1 MPKPIDPPAAAV
13 DPPAAAVH
21 VSVADLVR
29 QVRAGEQS
37 ALELTEVYLERIGAA
52 EPQLNAFRTVTA
64 DAARRRA
71 HEIDE
76 QVRAGAEPG
85 PLAGVPVALKDNIA
99 VAGVPL
105 TAGTGLLR
113 DNVAGSDA
121 WVTRA
126 LLDAGAVF
134 LGKLHMAEWAIG
146 GTTHNVHF
154 GPGHNPWDHGRVPGG
169 SSGGSAVAVAA
180 DLAPVTLGSDSGG
193 SIRIPAALCG
203 VVGLRPTLGRVS
215 TRGSLPVSW
224 SFDAIGPLARRAEDV
239 AAVLGVIAG
248 YDPEDPVCVEL
259 PVDDY
264 GSAIGRDVEG
274 LRLGVLGGTFR
285 GEPLEAATAEL
296 LDQAVAQLAGLG
308 MRAEET
314 VLDQHLHAVQ
324 VTAEILLAEA
334 AGVHARRLADDPEH
348 FAPDVLARLRRG
360 QAISG
365 PAYACAR
372 QEQRRW
378 RRAVFDLLKHHDLL
392 LAPACPFVAPP
403 ITGTDPLQMTGLL
416 AQFISIWGLAEV
428 PALVAPIGFVAG
440 LPVAMQLIGRPF
452 DEATLLRVAHAY
464 QQVTDWHQRR
474 PQSVRTEGGGG

>member
-21 VSVADLVR
+21 VSVVDLVR

-37 ALELTEVYLERIGAA
+37 ALELTEVYLERIGSA

-76 QVRAGAEPG
+76 QVRAGGEPG

-105 TAGTGLLR
+105 TAGTGFLA
-113 DNVAGSDA
+113 DNMAGSDA

-126 LLDAGAVF
+126 LLDAGAVL

-154 GPGHNPWDHGRVPGG
+154 GPGHNPWDRGRVPGG
-169 SSGGSAVAVAA
+169 SSGGSAAAVAA

-215 TRGSLPVSW
+215 TRGSLAVSW

-248 YDPEDPVCVEL
+248 YDREDPVCVEV
-259 PVDDY
+259 PV
-264 GSAIGRDVEG
+264 G
-274 LRLGVLGGTFR
+274 
-285 GEPLEAATAEL
+285 
-296 LDQAVAQLAGLG
+296 
-308 MRAEET
+308 
-314 VLDQHLHAVQ
+314 
-324 VTAEILLAEA
+324 
-334 AGVHARRLADDPEH
+334 
-348 FAPDVLARLRRG
+348 
-360 QAISG
+360 
-365 PAYACAR
+365 
-372 QEQRRW
+372 
-378 RRAVFDLLKHHDLL
+378 
-392 LAPACPFVAPP
+392 
-403 ITGTDPLQMTGLL
+403 
-416 AQFISIWGLAEV
+416 
-428 PALVAPIGFVAG
+428 
-440 LPVAMQLIGRPF
+440 
-452 DEATLLRVAHAY
+452 
-464 QQVTDWHQRR
+464 
-474 PQSVRTEGGGG
+474 

>member
-1 MPKPIDPPAAAV
+1 MPKPIDPPTAAV
-13 DPPAAAVH
+13 DP
-21 VSVADLVR
+21 SVADLVR
-29 QVRAGEQS
+29 LVRAGEQS
-37 ALELTEVYLERIGAA
+37 ALELTEVYLERIEATG
-52 EPQLNAFRTVTA
+52 PQLNAFRTVMA
-64 DAARRRA
+64 DAARRCA

-76 QVRAGAEPG
+76 QVRAGGELG

-105 TAGTGLLR
+105 TGGTGFLR
-113 DNVAGSDA
+113 DNVAASDA

-126 LLDAGAVF
+126 LIDAGAVL

-169 SSGGSAVAVAA
+169 SSGGSAAAVAA
-180 DLAPVTLGSDSGG
+180 DLALVTLGSDSGG

-224 SFDAIGPLARRAEDV
+224 SFDAIGPLAHRAEDV

-248 YDPEDPVCVEL
+248 YDRKDPVCVER
-259 PVDDY
+259 PIDDY
-264 GSAIGRDVEG
+264 TGAVGRDVEG
-274 LRLGVLGGTFR
+274 LRLGVLKGTFW
-285 GEPLEAATAEL
+285 GEPLEGATARL

-314 VLDQHLHAVQ
+314 VLAEHLHAVQ
-324 VTAEILLAEA
+324 VTADMLLAEA
-334 AGVHARRLADDPEH
+334 AGVHARRLAEHPEG

-365 PAYACAR
+365 PAYARAR

-378 RRAVFDLLKHHDLL
+378 RRAVFDLLKQHDLL

-403 ITGTDPLQMTGLL
+403 IALTDPLQMTGLL
-416 AQFISIWGLAEV
+416 AHFISIWGLAGV
-428 PALVAPIGFVAG
+428 PALVAPIGFVEG

-452 DEATLLRVAHAY
+452 DEATLLRVAYAY

-474 PQSVRTEGGGG
+474 PQFVGTERSGG